1 MALAP
6 HCSQTRKP
14 KLNWHKALV
23 RDDSANQH
31 GAWIPTYICLP
42 RAQTGST
49 VSRCPQR
56 RKLRPRE
63 GVWDSSPGA
72 ASISCTKIICRHREG
87 SRSCS
92 CPDTVWDPVLQL
104 PAPTPGNE
112 AVGHRPRGLLNIF
125 QISVK
130 TTCSKQRL
138 LTLIQLRSPCFVDIW
153 QCCAFW
159 SSRKASLQRGACC
172 FSLVPPAPPPL

>member
-1 MALAP
+1 MYPVLAKLPIRIMALAP

-112 AVGHRPRGLLNIF
+112 AVGHQPRGGGGGRLPSEVRLDLVLKGSDANALEA
-125 QISVK
+125 
-130 TTCSKQRL
+130 TCS
-138 LTLIQLRSPCFVDIW
+138 SVG
-153 QCCAFW
+153 
-159 SSRKASLQRGACC
+159 GAPEGGTQ
-172 FSLVPPAPPPL
+172 SGL